1 MPDTNAQGDTST
13 GAGGRSGPLA
23 GLRVVEL
30 AGIGPG
36 PFACMLLA
44 DLGAD
49 VIKIDRR
56 ADAGLGVPRGY
67 EYDLASRS
75 RPSVAVD
82 LKNPDGVETV
92 LKLVEGADVLI
103 EPFRPGV
110 TEKLGLGP
118 DDCMARNPRLVYARM
133 TGFGGTGTLARAAGH
148 DINYIALTGALLA
161 IGGPDKPTPPLN
173 LIGDYGGGALY
184 LAFGVM
190 AAVYEAQR
198 SGQGQVVDVGMVDGA
213 ASLMIPVYGLH
224 AAGTITD
231 QRASNILDG
240 GAPFYDAFECAD
252 GKFVSIGS
260 IEKKF
265 YALLLEKLGLLDA
278 DLPDQMD
285 KSKWPELKARFAEVI
300 RTKTRDEWVG
310 IMEGTDVC
318 FAPVMSMSEAHTH
331 PHNAARGNFEEVAG
345 ITQPGPAPRF
355 SRTPGRIHSPP
366 AEPGEHTDEALA
378 AWGIPADEIER
389 LKAAGAIG
397 RQDG

>member
-1 MPDTNAQGDTST
+1 MLDNKE
-13 GAGGRSGPLA
+13 RSGPLV
-23 GLRVVEL
+23 GLKVVEL

-49 VIKIDRR
+49 VIRIDRP

-67 EYDLASRS
+67 QYELAARS

-82 LKNPDGVETV
+82 LKHPDGVETV
-92 LKLVEGADVLI
+92 LKLVENADVLV

-118 DDCMARNPRLVYARM
+118 DDCMARNPQLIYARM
-133 TGFGGTGTLARAAGH
+133 TGFGGTGPLAKVAGH
-148 DINYIALTGALLA
+148 DINYVSLTGVLHA
-161 IGGPDKPTPPLN
+161 IGTKDKPTPPLN
-173 LIGDYGGGALY
+173 LVGDYGGGALY

-190 AAVYEAQR
+190 AAIYEMQR
-198 SGQGQVVDVGMVDGA
+198 SGKGQVVDTGMIDGA

-224 AAGTITD
+224 AAGSFPD
-231 QRASNILDG
+231 ERASNILDG
-240 GAPFYDAFECAD
+240 GAPFYDTYECAD

-260 IEKKF
+260 IETKF
-265 YALLLEKLGLLDA
+265 YALLLDKLGLADA

-285 KSKWPELKARFAEVI
+285 RAHWPELKARFAEVI
-300 RTKTRDEWVG
+300 RTKTRAEWVE

-318 FAPVMSMSEAHTH
+318 FAPVMAMSEAHTH
-331 PHNAARGNFEEVAG
+331 PQNVARENFVEVAG
-345 ITQPGPAPRF
+345 ITQPAPAPKF

-366 AEPGEHTDEALA
+366 SPPGAETESALA
-378 AWGIPADEIER
+378 AWGIGDAEIEA
-389 LKAAGAIG
+389 LKESGAIG
-397 RQDG
+397 RKG

>member
-1 MPDTNAQGDTST
+1 MSNATDQCDTRT
-13 GAGGRSGPLA
+13 RSGPLV
-23 GLRVVEL
+23 GLKVVEL

-36 PFACMLLA
+36 PFAAMLLA

-49 VIKIDRR
+49 VIKIDRP
-56 ADAGLGVPRGY
+56 ADAGLGVPRGA
-67 EYDLASRS
+67 EFDLATRS

-92 LKLVEGADVLI
+92 LRLVESADVLI
-103 EPFRPGV
+103 EPYRPGV

-118 DDCMARNPRLVYARM
+118 DECMARNPKLVYARM
-133 TGFGGTGTLARAAGH
+133 TGFGGTGTLAKAAGH
-148 DINYIALTGALLA
+148 DINYISLSGALHA
-161 IGGPDKPTPPLN
+161 IGGKDKPTPPLN

-190 AAVYEAQR
+190 AAVYEAR
-198 SGQGQVVDVGMVDGA
+198 SSGEGQVVDVGMVDGA
-213 ASLMIPVYGLH
+213 ASLMIPVIGLH
-224 AAGTITD
+224 ASGYFTD
-231 QRASNILDG
+231 ERASNILDG

-265 YALLLEKLGLLDA
+265 YAILLDKLGLADA

-285 KSKWPELKARFAEVI
+285 RERWPELKARFAKVI
-300 RTKTRDEWVG
+300 ATKTRDEWVE

-318 FAPVMSMSEAHTH
+318 FAPVMSMTEAHTH
-331 PHNAARGNFEEVAG
+331 PHNVARGNFVEVAG
-345 ITQPGPAPRF
+345 ITQPGAAPKF
-355 SRTPGRIHSPP
+355 SRTPGKIHSPP
-366 AEPGEHTDEALA
+366 SVPGEHTEEALA
-378 AWGIPADEIER
+378 AWGLPADDIAT

-397 RQDG
+397 RKES

>member
-1 MPDTNAQGDTST
+1 MPDTSAQGDSAT
-13 GAGGRSGPLA
+13 GARSGPLA
-23 GLRVVEL
+23 GLKVVEL

-49 VIKIDRR
+49 VIKIDRQ
-56 ADAGLGVPRGY
+56 ADPGLGVPRGY

-82 LKNPDGVETV
+82 LKNPEGVEIV
-92 LKLVEGADVLI
+92 LRLVEQADVLV

-118 DDCMARNPRLVYARM
+118 DDCLARNPRLVYARM
-133 TGFGGTGTLARAAGH
+133 TGFGGTGTLAKAAGH
-148 DINYIALTGALLA
+148 DINYIALTGALHA

-213 ASLMIPVYGLH
+213 VSLMIPVYGLH
-224 AAGTITD
+224 ASGYFTD

-265 YALLLEKLGLLDA
+265 YVLLLEKLGLAGA

-285 KSKWPELKARFAEVI
+285 RSRWPELKARFSEVI
-300 RTKTRDEWVG
+300 KQKTRDEWVA

-318 FAPVMSMSEAHTH
+318 FAPVMSMEEAHTH
-331 PHNAARGNFEEVAG
+331 PHNVARGNFETVAG
-345 ITQPGPAPRF
+345 VTQPGPAPRF

-366 AEPGEHTDEALA
+366 SQPGAETDSALG
-378 AWGIPADEIER
+378 AWGIPAEEVSR
-389 LKAAGAIG
+389 LQAAGAIG
-397 RQDG
+397 RRDG